1 MYKQMLKNPVFSVT
15 IMKGCF
21 FTAFLILG
29 CLSLPSYPQTGSP
42 APAATPAAPTEVNAN
57 READATVRPSDSLT
71 NNPPPPSEELTQ
83 FNYLSSKEF
92 IIAILVTLVSL
103 IALTM
108 QFFLLK
114 QIPKLRAEDT
124 LRTFGVILIIMGTL
138 FVIAA
143 GFDSIQI
150 APAMGLF
157 GTIAGY
163 LLGRVERKQDE
174 KAGIAPKREGENI
187 D

>member
-1 MYKQMLKNPVFSVT
+1 MLKKSALSAKVL
-15 IMKGCF
+15 K
-21 FTAFLILG
+21 G
-29 CLSLPSYPQTGSP
+29 CLSTVFLVLSCLCITSYAQPSTP
-42 APAATPAAPTEVNAN
+42 APATPAEVNAN
-57 READATVRPSDSLT
+57 RDTGTVNRPSDSLT
-71 NNPPPPSEELTQ
+71 NNPPSPSEAPTE

-92 IIAILVTLVSL
+92 IIAILVTVVSL

-174 KAGIAPKREGENI
+174 KPGEDEKKGGDKKN